1 MKIGINLSDT
11 YYVKVGKYIYSCQ
24 TKLKVGDKVILPPPW
39 SSVDVQTVTEIDVVL
54 PEGFKAPIKAI
65 LRALPDVIKPKE
77 EIRKNF
83 VKFLLE
89 DLSKEDKFEVAREL
103 IQGMSEKNE
112 LILLR
117 ELADRNSYDL
127 RYLYSYEDLHS
138 EYL

>member
-1 MKIGINLSDT
+1 MFVNGI
-11 YYVKVGKYIYSCQ
+11 Q
-24 TKLKVGDKVILPPPW
+24 
-39 SSVDVQTVTEIDVVL
+39 
-54 PEGFKAPIKAI
+54 
-65 LRALPDVIKPKE
+65 PKE

-127 RYLYSYEDLHS
+127 RYLYSYEDRHS